1 MPIKS
6 MALFG
11 TRPACLANDPMRLKQ
26 KQKRATE
33 SMHHEGRAITNG
45 DRQVNRSAA
54 CLIRF

>member
-26 KQKRATE
+26 KQKRATDL
-33 SMHHEGRAITNG
+33 MRHGGRAIANG
-45 DRQVNRSAA
+45 DRQVNHSAA
-54 CLIRF
+54 FLIRF